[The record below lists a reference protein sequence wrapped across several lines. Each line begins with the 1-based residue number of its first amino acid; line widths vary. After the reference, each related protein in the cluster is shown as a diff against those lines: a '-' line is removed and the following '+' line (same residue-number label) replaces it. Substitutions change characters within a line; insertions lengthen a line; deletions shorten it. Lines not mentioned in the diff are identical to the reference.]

1 MAIDPKVMRKMKA
14 VRARIIAELNKEK
27 ALKAKAKAKA
37 LKAKPKQKNKF
48 INFKSKTKK

>member
-14 VRARIIAELNKEK
+14 VRARIIAKLNKAK
-27 ALKAKAKAKA
+27 ALEAKAKA

>member
-14 VRARIIAELNKEK
+14 VRARIIAKLNKAK
-27 ALKAKAKAKA
+27 ALEAKAKA
-37 LKAKPKQKNKF
+37 LKAKPKPKQKNKF